1 MAAEVSIPDRND
13 FKIGEV
19 CEIAG
24 VKPFVLRYWETE
36 FPALAPVKGAGGQ
49 RSYSRADVELILRI
63 KHLLYEE
70 RFTVAGAKKRL
81 AEEQPEASTDVA
93 ESTTPPEARPA
104 RHKGQAARVEA
115 VVAIDSAP
123 PSEVERSRQ
132 ALAEARRELQALIEK
147 LA

>member
-81 AEEQPEASTDVA
+81 ADEQPETAA
-93 ESTTPPEARPA
+93 EIAETPAPETRPA
-104 RHKGQAARVEA
+104 RQKGQAAKAET

-123 PSEVERSRQ
+123 PAEVERSRQ

>member
-1 MAAEVSIPDRND
+1 MTGETSIPDRND

-36 FPALAPVKGAGGQ
+36 FTELAPTKGAGGQ
-49 RSYSRADVELILRI
+49 RSYSRGDVELILRI

-81 AEEQPEASTDVA
+81 AEEQETTEPAS
-93 ESTTPPEARPA
+93 PA
-104 RHKGQAARVEA
+104 RAEEPP
-115 VVAIDSAP
+115 AIDSAP
-123 PSEVERSRQ
+123 SLDVERVRQ
-132 ALAEARRELQALIEK
+132 ALAEARSELKALIEK

>member
-1 MAAEVSIPDRND
+1 MAPELTIPDRSD

-36 FPALAPVKGAGGQ
+36 FPELTPTKGAGGQ

-81 AEEQPEASTDVA
+81 AEEQGTPAA
-93 ESTTPPEARPA
+93 TPPEPIAEP
-104 RHKGQAARVEA
+104 
-115 VVAIDSAP
+115 AIDST
-123 PSEVERSRQ
+123 PSLAVERVRQ
-132 ALAEARRELQALIEK
+132 VLADACEELQALVEK
-147 LA
+147 LR

>member
-1 MAAEVSIPDRND
+1 MGPELTIPDRSD

-36 FPALAPVKGAGGQ
+36 FPELTPTKGAGGQ

-81 AEEQPEASTDVA
+81 AEEQGAPAA
-93 ESTTPPEARPA
+93 TPPEPIAEP
-104 RHKGQAARVEA
+104 
-115 VVAIDSAP
+115 AIDST
-123 PSEVERSRQ
+123 PSLAVERVRQ
-132 ALAEARRELQALIEK
+132 VLADACEELQALVEK
-147 LA
+147 LR